1 MKGRKKMDPSS
12 ILFQFEDRRSAYNA
26 FDTLHELGY
35 RPVIHTEADR
45 HQLHIHVDHSD
56 LTSALEIVQAYGGTF
71 VEQQNSTEAPQLSEH
86 QAMQMSY
93 YPNEQGISIPAHVI
107 NEDWTE
113 EYAKNTEEHTAAEA
127 PDQTYEADE
136 SYDHFSADVR
146 I

>member
-1 MKGRKKMDPSS
+1 MDPSS
-12 ILFQFEDRRSAYNA
+12 ILFQFEDRRSAYDA

-35 RPVIHTEADR
+35 RPAFNTEGDL
-45 HQLHIHVDHSD
+45 HQLYIHVDHSD

-71 VEQQNSTEAPQLSEH
+71 VEQRSSETSRISEH
-86 QAMQMSY
+86 QAMQWSY
-93 YPNEQGISIPAHVI
+93 YPNEEGISIPAHVI

-113 EYAKNTEEHTAAEA
+113 EYAN
-127 PDQTYEADE
+127 QTDLYEADE

>member
-1 MKGRKKMDPSS
+1 MDPSS
-12 ILFQFEDRRSAYNA
+12 ILFQFEDRRSAYDA
-26 FDTLHELGY
+26 FDTLNELEY
-35 RPVIHTEADR
+35 RPVLDTEGDL

-71 VEQQNSTEAPQLSEH
+71 VEQRSSKEVPTMSEQ
-86 QAMQMSY
+86 QAFQASY
-93 YPNEQGISIPAHVI
+93 YPDGQGISIPAHTI

-113 EYAKNTEEHTAAEA
+113 GYANNTEEKTAPETSAQA
-127 PDQTYEADE
+127 DDLYEADE